1 MKVPITPVYFRIPL
15 NVTKILNESEST
27 NHSTI
32 TNFNYKCNLD
42 LRWKWKYPPLKCHSL
57 SLQM

>member
-27 NHSTI
+27 TTPLSPTLI
-32 TNFNYKCNLD
+32 TNAT
-42 LRWKWKYPPLKCHSL
+42 
-57 SLQM
+57 